1 MKGMN
6 QKKDETHFSGWIT
19 LIILLIS
26 MLIVLLITLL
36 DMHSISKQ
44 QEELTTEIRTETE
57 SKNSLDVD
65 LENKIT
71 TESQND
77 YVKYLPENA
86 LHPIEMGVW
95 DFIG

>member
-6 QKKDETHFSGWIT
+6 QKKDETHFSEWIT

-44 QEELTTEIRTETE
+44 QEELTTETRTETE
-57 SKNSLDVD
+57 SKNSLNVD
-65 LENKIT
+65 LKNKIT

-86 LHPIEMGVW
+86 LHPR
-95 DFIG
+95 